1 MVIFTR
7 GKDLARY
14 TELLSEVIVAMACD
28 MERISEASGCAYTKE
43 EIMEAYLSAAEGPTV
58 FERVLIEKGSISEA
72 EVKRNYLAE
81 DICRAVRA
89 KRSDDCHGERAA
101 DLL

>member
-28 MERISEASGCAYTKE
+28 MERIS
-43 EIMEAYLSAAEGPTV
+43 
-58 FERVLIEKGSISEA
+58 
-72 EVKRNYLAE
+72 
-81 DICRAVRA
+81 
-89 KRSDDCHGERAA
+89 
-101 DLL
+101 